1 MVFRPPAGLLPPE
14 AEIVEF
20 FASFWDDFAVKSVD
34 FSMQNAKSKYQI
46 PKIFACSS
54 PECFFLVSPTPA
66 VLKCIVVRI
75 HIFCQNPSKM
85 FDLLLVEGGV
95 VTHWLKAG
103 MLLVEGGIVIR

>member
-46 PKIFACSS
+46 PKIFACST
-54 PECFFLVSPTPA
+54 LVLIRYRFNPPPYYKKGILT
-66 VLKCIVVRI
+66 VRVG
-75 HIFCQNPSKM
+75 NGNELM
-85 FDLLLVEGGV
+85 TTD
-95 VTHWLKAG
+95 
-103 MLLVEGGIVIR
+103 